1 MEIPKPNTLFRRS
14 AALITAV
21 IVVVPLMADEPHA
34 AQNRAPSEV
43 LRPSATIDEAQELLR
58 KGDEAYTAGH
68 YPEAVE
74 AYAGARDM
82 IPDAANSLEL
92 RAAAT
97 ERYVQASIESARALS
112 KKGDIAG
119 AKAVVSKIL
128 VESIAPK
135 HPAARAFLAQ
145 LDDPIRTNPALT
157 AKVAKDVDSVRR
169 LLYTAEGAY
178 NLGKY
183 DEAKASYEGVLRIDP
198 TNSAARRGMEQI
210 STAKSDYQ
218 KSAYDQ
224 ARAEMLSQ
232 VDGQWETQVPAAN
245 IEPTLTEAGQG
256 KEVDNFI
263 SVKNKLDRII
273 IPKFALEQATLTEAL
288 DLLRIRA
295 SENDTLETDPA
306 RKGVNFTV
314 NLGSQDSPAAVQA
327 NHARIDLRLNGMPL
341 SQVLKYITDVT
352 HTSFTTDDF
361 SVTIGPIG
369 SSSNEMVTQT
379 YRVPPDFISSLSS
392 GSAKTTEA
400 QDPFGAA
407 PAKDG
412 ILPKSMGA
420 QEVLTQQGVA
430 FPQGASASY
439 TPASNTLRVV
449 NTPANLEY
457 VTQIVETIS
466 KTEPVM
472 VAVRVTMIKVGQSRL
487 QELGYDWLL
496 DNFSFDGSKM
506 NLSGGTQGNGGDL
519 SDLPLAPTSGIA
531 PVTPGSPVTPIIPAP
546 PINPITAGN
555 RSGDGATIAS
565 SIDSVINQ
573 SRSTQIGNKRAPGI
587 LSVHGTLDQTN
598 VQAMLRGLDQK
609 KGVDM
614 LAKPAVVTRS
624 GQASST
630 VVSRELIYP
639 AEYDPPQL
647 PNSTGIS
654 AGGAMPVTPSTP
666 TAFKTREVGIILDVL
681 PVVDANKQFVTVSL
695 NPSFTDFD
703 GYVNYGTPITSTQSG
718 LLGPETVV
726 LTPNSIL
733 MPVFSTQRLSTPS
746 VDVADG
752 ATVVV
757 GGLLDDRVENVEDE
771 TPGLSKLPVVGRF
784 FQSKVK
790 KSASTAIIF
799 LVNVELM
806 DPTGRRIH
814 NP

>member
-1 MEIPKPNTLFRRS
+1 MEIPKPNTLIRRS

-21 IVVVPLMADEPHA
+21 IVVAPLMAGEPHA
-34 AQNRAPSEV
+34 TQNLANSEV
-43 LRPSATIDEAQELLR
+43 SRPSSAIDEAQELLR

-68 YPEAVE
+68 YSVAVE

-82 IPDAANSLEL
+82 IPDAANAVEL

-119 AKAVVSKIL
+119 AKAVVSKVL
-128 VESIAPK
+128 VGSIAPN
-135 HPAARAFLAQ
+135 HSAALAFLAQ
-145 LDDPIRTNPALT
+145 LDDPIHTNPALT

-183 DEAKASYEGVLRIDP
+183 DEAKASYEGVLHIDP

-224 ARAEMLSQ
+224 ARAEMLSE
-232 VDGQWETQVPAAN
+232 VDGQWATQVPAAN
-245 IEPTLTEAGQG
+245 IELTLTETNQG

-273 IPKFALEQATLTEAL
+273 IPKFAVEQATLGEAL

-295 SENDTLETDPA
+295 SENDTFETDPA

-327 NHARIDLRLNGMPL
+327 NHARIDLRLNRMPL

-392 GSAKTTEA
+392 GSAKTTET

-430 FPQGASASY
+430 FPQGAYASY

-487 QELGYDWLL
+487 HELGYDWLL

-519 SDLPLAPTSGIA
+519 SDVPL
-531 PVTPGSPVTPIIPAP
+531 TPPGGS
-546 PINPITAGN
+546 NPITAGN
-555 RSGDGATIAS
+555 RSGDGATMS
-565 SIDSVINQ
+565 NSIDSVINQ
-573 SRSTQIGNKRAPGI
+573 SGSTQIGNNRAPGI
-587 LSVHGTLDQTN
+587 LAVRGTLDQTN

-614 LAKPAVVTRS
+614 LAKPSIVTRS

-630 VVSRELIYP
+630 VVSREFIYP
-639 AEYDPPQL
+639 TEYDPPQL

-654 AGGAMPVTPSTP
+654 TGGAMPVTPSTP

-681 PVVDANKQFVTVSL
+681 PVVDANKQFVTVNL

-703 GYVNYGTPITSTQSG
+703 GYVNYGTPITSIENG
-718 LLGPETVV
+718 LLGPEQVV

-733 MPVFSTQRLSTPS
+733 MPVFSSQRLSTPS

-757 GGLLDDRVENVEDE
+757 GGLLDDRVQNVEDE
-771 TPGLSKLPVVGRF
+771 TPGLSKLPVVGRL